1 VLAAREQRGRAWGD
15 QVVAGAGHGD
25 GGADVG
31 GEPGARVRQQEAHGV
46 AAWVCKS
53 RAPGGVVAQDNG
65 VQGNGVQG
73 DDVQRMAVSP
83 LGELRPRS
91 GRGAGRSRAVQE
103 ELQCGGCKW
112 IRTGVAGPRVEDVG
126 GR

>member
-1 VLAAREQRGRAWGD
+1 MWV
-15 QVVAGAGHGD
+15 
-25 GGADVG
+25 

-53 RAPGGVVAQDNG
+53 RAPGGVVAQDD
-65 VQGNGVQG
+65 GVQG
-73 DDVQRMAVSP
+73 DDVQGNSVQGDGMQRMAVSP

-91 GRGAGRSRAVQE
+91 GRCAGRSRAVWE
-103 ELQCGGCKW
+103 ELQCGGCGR
-112 IRTGVAGPRVEDVG
+112 IHTGAAGPRVEDVG